1 MFLPF
6 LFGVLLQVPRQIAV
20 RSERVLRVDGDAN
33 LSVVDS
39 KYVDKI
45 AVNVLVQRVH
55 DTTVDSPKFSAEI
68 DLSFQPWLR
77 ALGYLVRASRWL
89 AAMPWLRPHRDSAS
103 QKMLTQALTRRGAVH
118 DQDRRRVERRA
129 GAIQAGAIPA

>member
-68 DLSFQPWLR
+68 DLSFHPVQPLAGRSGDGNGNGWINHEVGGGRVSRGCVFFRIDFECVTKPSQSREPRLR
-77 ALGYLVRASRWL
+77 FGEAR
-89 AAMPWLRPHRDSAS
+89 
-103 QKMLTQALTRRGAVH
+103 
-118 DQDRRRVERRA
+118 
-129 GAIQAGAIPA
+129 